1 MATASAAASVAL
13 SLPTLIPVAAVGSGG
28 PLLVGL
34 TAAAVVR
41 REEAAMQVGT
51 RHEEAVEAEPV
62 AVTTTRRWRRRG

>member
-41 REEAAMQVGT
+41 REEAAMQVGS
-51 RHEEAVEAEPV
+51 RHEEAVEAV

>member
-1 MATASAAASVAL
+1 MATASAASVAL

-28 PLLVGL
+28 PQLVGL

-51 RHEEAVEAEPV
+51 SHEEAVEAVP
-62 AVTTTRRWRRRG
+62 VTTTRRWRRRG